1 MDFVASPEAAHF
13 CMDEPSDGQLLDA
26 FQRGD
31 SHALSTLIAR
41 HQSALLRHARSLVG
55 ADGSHED
62 IVQEAFMKLVQRP
75 LELPAEAR
83 GDAAAER
90 ALMSSWLHKVV
101 RNQAMDTL
109 RAEQRRK
116 QREERAA
123 ERDVARESG
132 SEVDAGDTRAA
143 VERSL
148 NRLPAEQ
155 REVLV
160 LRLLSDKSYREIA
173 EITGKKIGTV
183 GWLVSVGLRALSQEL
198 APLFGGTVAARG
210 AQVQGVTVGVVAG
223 GQSAQGVRS

>member
-1 MDFVASPEAAHF
+1 
-13 CMDEPSDGQLLDA
+13 MDEPSDGQLLDA

-31 SHALSTLIAR
+31 SQALEPLIAR

-55 ADGSHED
+55 ANGSHED

-75 LELPAEAR
+75 LELPSEVR

-90 ALMSSWLHKVV
+90 LVLSSWLHKVV

-109 RAEQRRK
+109 RAEQRRRH
-116 QREERAA
+116 REERAA
-123 ERDVARESG
+123 ERDVAHEDVREI
-132 SEVDAGDTRAA
+132 EAGDTRAA

-173 EITGKKIGTV
+173 EITGKKVGTV
-183 GWLVSVGLRALSQEL
+183 GWLVSIGLRSLSQEL
-198 APLFGGTVAARG
+198 APLFGGVMEPRG
-210 AQVQGVTVGVVAG
+210 AAVQGVAI
-223 GQSAQGVRS
+223 GQAAQGVQS